1 MGKVVKVD
9 LFNIRA
15 VIILFVLISSI
26 FLIGCA
32 PSQEKIDKLA
42 NCLTEKGAVMYGA
55 YWCPHCQE
63 QKERF
68 GAAFSKINYVECE
81 VQKQKCADD
90 NIKGLPTW
98 RFKDGSSAEGAQEL
112 SVLAKKAG
120 CGW

>member
-1 MGKVVKVD
+1 MGKGVK
-9 LFNIRA
+9 IA
-15 VIILFVLISSI
+15 ILSILLISI

-32 PSQEKIDKLA
+32 PSQEKLETLA
-42 NCLTEKGAVMYGA
+42 SCLTEKGAVMYGA
-55 YWCPHCQE
+55 YWCSHCQE

-68 GAAFSKINYVECE
+68 GAAFAKVTYVECE

-98 RFKDGSSAEGAQEL
+98 KFADGSSLSGAQEF

-120 CGW
+120 CEW